1 MVVNI
6 VKCSCWSLETSQHCW
21 NVLRTFRS
29 QVVNHHAVKPSRQAP
44 FSKGISDD
52 ECKLQYAIRIN
63 HRASVFKCLELV
75 SIFKMKS
82 SSLVPVLWIQTQC
95 LFVIFCL
102 PKLSLTA
109 SVFLSL
115 IILTYLNP
123 ASNNSP
129 RQQPDHQYLSAS
141 YTAISNF
148 FCFSLY
154 ILENT
159 FGSPACSSEN

>member
-6 VKCSCWSLETSQHCW
+6 VKCSCWNLETSQHWW

-29 QVVNHHAVKPSRQAP
+29 QVVNHHAVRKERQAP

-52 ECKLQYAIRIN
+52 ECKLQDARIRIN
-63 HRASVFKCLELV
+63 HRATAFKCLELV
-75 SIFKMKS
+75 SIFKIKS
-82 SSLVPVLWIQTQC
+82 SSLVPVL
-95 LFVIFCL
+95 FVILCL

-129 RQQPDHQYLSAS
+129 RQQPDHQYCSAS

-148 FCFSLY
+148 FCFSL
-154 ILENT
+154 
-159 FGSPACSSEN
+159 